1 MSSTEPAPQAQQ
13 QGEPSIEEILASIRR
28 IISDEGEEGAKPEDG
43 SAPAADAAS
52 EAGDAGEEDVLDLT
66 DRVEEPVPAADP
78 LPAIME
84 PESLHAARAPDPEPQ
99 PETDFAPAAAAFAAA
114 AAPVLTRP
122 VVTREDEPM
131 TLVSDDTA
139 ATATSIFSKLASTQ
153 GDAMGRLPVGVNSLD
168 DIVKELLRPMLREW
182 LDANLPP
189 LVERLVER
197 ELQKIA
203 RRAEGE

>member
-1 MSSTEPAPQAQQ
+1 MSATQPEPAGQ

-43 SAPAADAAS
+43 SAPAAADDAAP
-52 EAGDAGEEDVLDLT
+52 AAADDDVLELT
-66 DRVEEPVPAADP
+66 DRVEEPGPAP
-78 LPAIME
+78 EEPAGFDE
-84 PESLHAARAPDPEPQ
+84 P
-99 PETDFAPAAAAFAAA
+99 FAPVAAAEPPPAEDDTETTIP
-114 AAPVLTRP
+114 APVMAALAARP
-122 VVTREDEPM
+122 VVFREDEPM
-131 TLVSDDTA
+131 SLVSDDTA
-139 ATATSIFSKLASTQ
+139 ATATTIFSKLASTQ

-182 LDANLPP
+182 LDSNLPP

>member
-1 MSSTEPAPQAQQ
+1 MSATQPQTAGQ

-43 SAPAADAAS
+43 SAPAAAEADAAPP
-52 EAGDAGEEDVLDLT
+52 AAAEEVLELT
-66 DRVEEPVPAADP
+66 DRIEEPAPIREEA
-78 LPAIME
+78 E
-84 PESLHAARAPDPEPQ
+84 PEAPV
-99 PETDFAPAAAAFAAA
+99 FAAA
-114 AAPVLTRP
+114 EPEPIPAPVIASALAARP
-122 VVTREDEPM
+122 VAFREDEPM
-131 TLVSDDTA
+131 SLVSDDTA
-139 ATATSIFSKLASTQ
+139 HTATSIFSKLASTQ

-182 LDANLPP
+182 LDSNLPP

>member
-1 MSSTEPAPQAQQ
+1 MSATQPQTAGQ

-43 SAPAADAAS
+43 SVPQAADEAAPAAA
-52 EAGDAGEEDVLDLT
+52 EEVLDLT
-66 DRVEEPVPAADP
+66 DRIEEPAPFQEPA
-78 LPAIME
+78 E
-84 PESLHAARAPDPEPQ
+84 PESPV
-99 PETDFAPAAAAFAAA
+99 FAAA
-114 AAPVLTRP
+114 AEPDPIPAPVIASALSARP
-122 VVTREDEPM
+122 VVFREDEPM
-131 TLVSDDTA
+131 SLVSDDTA
-139 ATATSIFSKLASTQ
+139 ETATSIFSKLASTQ

-182 LDANLPP
+182 LDTNLPP

>member
-1 MSSTEPAPQAQQ
+1 MSSTEQQPSAPQ

-28 IISDEGEEGAKPEDG
+28 IISDESEEGAKPEDG
-43 SAPAADAAS
+43 SAPVADPPPANTAAED
-52 EAGDAGEEDVLDLT
+52 DVLELT
-66 DRVEEPVPAADP
+66 DRVEEPAMPAPIEPDGLPEIPDP
-78 LPAIME
+78 DV
-84 PESLHAARAPDPEPQ
+84 LHAAREPEPDFQ
-99 PETDFAPAAAAFAAA
+99 PTPAFV
-114 AAPVLTRP
+114 APVPAPRP
-122 VVTREDEPM
+122 VVLSEDEPM
-131 TLVSDDTA
+131 SLVSDDTA
-139 ATATSIFSKLASTQ
+139 TTATTIFSKLASTQ

-203 RRAEGE
+203 RRAEGD

>member
-1 MSSTEPAPQAQQ
+1 MSATQPQPAGQ

-43 SAPAADAAS
+43 SAPAAAEEETTRPSSAA
-52 EAGDAGEEDVLDLT
+52 EDDVLDLT
-66 DRVEEPVPAADP
+66 DRVEEPRPVPAEPEPQTFAPLADP
-78 LPAIME
+78 LPA
-84 PESLHAARAPDPEPQ
+84 AA
-99 PETDFAPAAAAFAAA
+99 TILPA
-114 AAPVLTRP
+114 RP
-122 VVTREDEPM
+122 VVFREDEPM

-139 ATATSIFSKLASTQ
+139 ATATNIFSKLASTQ

-182 LDANLPP
+182 LDTNLPP